1 MLGRRTDWD
10 EPIRVKDVALCMET
24 LMSPSENHVV
34 VVDVQMPFMSMVR
47 FMVKWSIAAIPAFV
61 ILLLIGAL
69 IVGML
74 GGAAGLAALTA
85 P

>member
-1 MLGRRTDWD
+1 MSTD
-10 EPIRVKDVALCMET
+10 
-24 LMSPSENHVV
+24 ENRVV

-61 ILLLIGAL
+61 ILVLIGAL